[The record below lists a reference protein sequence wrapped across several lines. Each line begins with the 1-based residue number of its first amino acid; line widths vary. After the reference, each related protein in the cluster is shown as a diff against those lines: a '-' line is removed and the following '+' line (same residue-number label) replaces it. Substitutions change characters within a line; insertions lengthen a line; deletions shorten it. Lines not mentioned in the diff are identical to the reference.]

1 MRGRKPWINL
11 FRQDFADHTA
21 NGRIRGPDAFKSPR
35 TARLNLRY
43 FRACPALAARL
54 PLLATSAF
62 AFLFTG
68 LTPSAT
74 QTAVANGD
82 TRTIS
87 LIHVHTKE
95 QISATFRVNGQY
107 DSSVLEKLNWFLRDW
122 RRDEPTKMDP
132 HLFDI
137 VWEAYRESGSREPVV
152 VMSAYRSPETNAML
166 RRRSRA
172 VAEHSQHILGKAMD
186 MHYTDVPMSRIR
198 EIGMRMQKGGV
209 GYYPTAGSPFVHMDA
224 GSVRSWPRMGYDQ
237 LARLFPDGKTVHIPA
252 NGQPMARYEEAR
264 AEIAATGSAYVPVSS
279 IGKSKGFFA
288 TLFGG
293 GDDDE
298 GAAPV
303 SSQKGRRQIAAAG
316 KTGATI
322 MVADNSVNS
331 DSGRGF
337 FVQEAQRVA
346 SLASSNAPAPR
357 QFPSRNARPAP
368 AAAVIAAEPV
378 IAVAQ
383 PPKPQPEIL
392 VAAAP
397 VPVPVAEIRPQ
408 IAASPPPR
416 VEPAVL
422 ADEPAFATAALPL
435 PPRRPSALLATY
447 AAADVPLPPS
457 RPIQVAAATPTSK
470 SADALGLLIAANPV
484 ATAALPDVILRGV
497 TGAAKPAPL
506 EALGYAELPVG
517 TIAPARPVVGVKSA
531 PAAVVAAL
539 VRPVSVKADAPSP
552 KADRTN
558 LRGLTAAVPATQMPS
573 PSVVG
578 VAAPAL
584 RSARR
589 APATSYF
596 ADPMPG
602 VAGRFEMAASALLS
616 DRFVLP

>member
-1 MRGRKPWINL
+1 MRYSRV
-11 FRQDFADHTA
+11 
-21 NGRIRGPDAFKSPR
+21 
-35 TARLNLRY
+35 
-43 FRACPALAARL
+43 CPALAACL
-54 PLLATSAF
+54 PLLATSALAVF
-62 AFLFTG
+62 FTG

-107 DSSVLEKLNWFLRDW
+107 DSAVLEKLNWFLRDW
-122 RRDEPTKMDP
+122 RRDEPTRMDP

-264 AEIAATGSAYVPVSS
+264 AEIAASGSAYVPVSS

-293 GDDDE
+293 GDDDD
-298 GAAPV
+298 GASPV
-303 SSQKGRRQIAAAG
+303 ISQKGRRQIAAAG
-316 KTGATI
+316 KTGAPI
-322 MVADNSVNS
+322 VVADIGGNS
-331 DSGRGF
+331 DSGHNF
-337 FVQEAQRVA
+337 FLQEAQRVA
-346 SLASSNAPAPR
+346 SLSSAAVSAPPQA
-357 QFPSRNARPAP
+357 QARNARPAP
-368 AAAVIAAEPV
+368 AIAAPPPVPV
-378 IAVAQ
+378 IAIA
-383 PPKPQPEIL
+383 PPAKPQPEIL

-397 VPVPVAEIRPQ
+397 AAPLIAEIKPQ
-408 IAASPPPR
+408 IATS
-416 VEPAVL
+416 L
-422 ADEPAFATAALPL
+422 AMRAQTGSETESATPLLPL
-435 PPRRPSALLATY
+435 PPRRPTALLAAY
-447 AAADVPLPPS
+447 AALDVPLPPA
-457 RPIQVAAATPTSK
+457 RPVEMAALAPAARS
-470 SADALGLLIAANPV
+470 SDALGRLIAANP
-484 ATAALPDVILRGV
+484 ALPDVILRGV
-497 TGAAKPAPL
+497 NGAAKPAPL
-506 EALGYAELPVG
+506 EALGYAEVPVG
-517 TIAPARPVVGVKSA
+517 TIAAQRPVVGTRSA

-539 VRPVSVKADAPSP
+539 VRPVSVKVDVSSA
-552 KADRTN
+552 KVDRTN
-558 LRGLTAAVPATQMPS
+558 LRGLTVAVATAQMPS
-573 PSVVG
+573 PSLVG
-578 VAAPAL
+578 IAAPAL
-584 RSARR
+584 RAARR
-589 APATSYF
+589 APATSFF

-602 VAGRFEMAASALLS
+602 VAGRFDIAATVFPA

>member
-1 MRGRKPWINL
+1 M
-11 FRQDFADHTA
+11 A
-21 NGRIRGPDAFKSPR
+21 KSPK

-43 FRACPALAARL
+43 SRACPALAARL
-54 PLLATSAF
+54 PLLATSALAVF
-62 AFLFTG
+62 FTG

-107 DSSVLEKLNWFLRDW
+107 DSAVLEKLNWFLRDW
-122 RRDEPTKMDP
+122 RRDEPTRMDP

-293 GDDDE
+293 GDDDD
-298 GAAPV
+298 GAVPV
-303 SSQKGRRQIAAAG
+303 ASQKGRRQIAVAG
-316 KTGATI
+316 KVGAPI
-322 MVADNSVNS
+322 VVADIGGNS
-331 DSGRGF
+331 DSGRNF
-337 FVQEAQRVA
+337 FLQEAQRVA
-346 SLASSNAPAPR
+346 SLSSATAPAPR
-357 QFPSRNARPAP
+357 QPPARYARPVP
-368 AAAVIAAEPV
+368 A

-383 PPKPQPEIL
+383 PVPVIAPVPAIAIVPPAKPQPEIL

-397 VPVPVAEIRPQ
+397 VAPPIAETKPQ
-408 IAASPPPR
+408 IAASP
-416 VEPAVL
+416 
-422 ADEPAFATAALPL
+422 AARLETGNEAESASPLLPL
-435 PPRRPSALLATY
+435 PPRRPAALLAAY
-447 AAADVPLPPS
+447 AALDVPLPPA
-457 RPIQVAAATPTSK
+457 RPAEMAALAP
-470 SADALGLLIAANPV
+470 AARPGDALGRLIAANP
-484 ATAALPDVILRGV
+484 ALPDVILRGV
-497 TGAAKPAPL
+497 NGAAKPAPL
-506 EALGYAELPVG
+506 EALGYAEVPVG
-517 TIAPARPVVGVKSA
+517 TIAAQRPVVGTRSA

-539 VRPVSVKADAPSP
+539 VRPVGVKVDAAPA
-552 KADRTN
+552 KGDRTN
-558 LRGLTAAVPATQMPS
+558 LRGLTGAVATAQMPS
-573 PSVVG
+573 PSLVG

-584 RSARR
+584 RAARR
-589 APATSYF
+589 APATSFF

-602 VAGRFEMAASALLS
+602 VAGRFDIAATVLPA